1 MKNIVLLTH
10 GEFSKGIAQSC
21 RFILGD
27 VQNLKALSITLEESA
42 AQTRQMLNDVIAS
55 FENDA
60 PTVLLTD
67 LPGGSTTQAAIAL
80 LAERPEL
87 YLISGLNLGLLVSV
101 AMMDFTEDREENL
114 RQLRLAVEEAKE
126 TLTLINELQAD
137 PIVISDDGEL

>member
-1 MKNIVLLTH
+1 
-10 GEFSKGIAQSC
+10 
-21 RFILGD
+21 
-27 VQNLKALSITLEESA
+27 
-42 AQTRQMLNDVIAS
+42 MLNDALAS

-126 TLTLINELQAD
+126 TITVINELQAD